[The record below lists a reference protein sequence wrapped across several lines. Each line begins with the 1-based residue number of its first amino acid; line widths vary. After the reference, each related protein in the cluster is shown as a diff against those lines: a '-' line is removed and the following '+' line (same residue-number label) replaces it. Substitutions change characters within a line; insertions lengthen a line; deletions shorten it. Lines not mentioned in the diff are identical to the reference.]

1 MSDADDAPHAQPT
14 RQGHPRPPATGLAPR
29 KPSVRRV
36 LAAQVVAW
44 HNRHPLAKRISR
56 RDLGGYGVVTLP
68 FSPAP
73 AEEGGPARFAMFD
86 DLSLVPG
93 LSRQKVIALALGHG
107 WARRPGRSEWPL
119 RAVPVAAGWD
129 ATQSQPVHLLSV
141 AIKRGRKKPALR
153 VLVGR
158 GAKTAGGDS
167 VVGRRVLSRPRMALA
182 ALALL
187 APLVLAG
194 WGLTAAWQRWAPTR
208 ATAPSLATG
217 PADGRA
223 TPPASA
229 RTGPPVATA
238 RGSVGTTPPSAAMV
252 PGVPQVAGPSGAPDD
267 ILPPPE
273 QRGPRAGPS
282 VGTGVPLDGPPDR
295 AAAPSSYRLIGPPI
309 RDPAELK
316 ARATALQAALASMG
330 QTGARMRMDV
340 VGTPEGDALS
350 IGPLG
355 DRTEADKVARRLA
368 AHGFALKVVEQ

>member
-1 MSDADDAPHAQPT
+1 MSDAEDAPPAPPT
-14 RQGHPRPPATGLAPR
+14 RQGHPRPPASGLAPR
-29 KPSVRRV
+29 KPSVRRA

-56 RDLGGYGVVTLP
+56 RDLSGYGVVTLP

-73 AEEGGPARFAMFD
+73 AEEVAASRFAMFD
-86 DLSLVPG
+86 DLSLLPG
-93 LSRQKVIALALGHG
+93 LSRQKVVALALAQG
-107 WARRPGRSEWPL
+107 WAKRPGRSDWPL
-119 RAVPVAAGWD
+119 RTVPVAAGWD

-158 GAKTAGGDS
+158 GGKAAVGDS
-167 VVGRRVLSRPRMALA
+167 VVGRRVLSRPRVALA

-194 WGLTAAWQRWAPTR
+194 WGLAAAWQRWAPARTPPSGASSPAPTR
-208 ATAPSLATG
+208 AGMPGGASVPGPNRTAPPPPTT
-217 PADGRA
+217 A
-223 TPPASA
+223 TPPLPH
-229 RTGPPVATA
+229 G
-238 RGSVGTTPPSAAMV
+238 
-252 PGVPQVAGPSGAPDD
+252 PGVPVAAPPGGAPDD

-282 VGTGVPLDGPPDR
+282 VGAGVPLDGPPDR
-295 AAAPSSYRLIGPPI
+295 TAAPSSYRLVGTPI

-316 ARATALQAALASMG
+316 TRAAALQAALASMG
-330 QTGARMRMDV
+330 QTGARLRMDV
-340 VGTPEGDALS
+340 IGTPEGDALS
-350 IGPLG
+350 VGPLG
-355 DRTEADKVARRLA
+355 DRAEADKVVRRLA